1 MELEQKKSGQ
11 KFYEKL
17 IADKARKEAEIK
29 EKKELYERVLPMQA
43 KKILAQV
50 QETSKY
56 FSVEEY
62 DQFEDIT
69 NRDLSIIYDKINPL
83 RSHKTIELNYTKDQY
98 E

>member
-1 MELEQKKSGQ
+1 M
-11 KFYEKL
+11 
-17 IADKARKEAEIK
+17 
-29 EKKELYERVLPMQA
+29 LPTQA

-56 FSVEEY
+56 FGVEEY
-62 DQFEDIT
+62 SQFDDIS

-83 RSHKTIELNYTKDQY
+83 RSHKIIELNYAKDQY